1 MRAHD
6 FFKENSARLKLPK
19 HKRMGRVLQ
28 LVWAAEVPRDTFAE
42 SDLKTR
48 NKTRLG
54 RGWSTQKRKVTH
66 VLLRQESEYTQ
77 GDGHALL
84 SFPRQSA
91 ASFLKAESRFL
102 DIRRIIPVLEP
113 DQAQKPSSA
122 FAKIPD
128 GCRCQLLRP
137 GSFFREK
144 SSLLCECCIPDKTL
158 LSSKEP

>member
-6 FFKENSARLKLPK
+6 FFKENPAHLKSPE

-28 LVWAAEVPRDTFAE
+28 LVWAAEAPCDTFAE

-48 NKTRLG
+48 IKIQLG
-54 RGWSTQKRKVTH
+54 RGWSIRRQEVTH
-66 VLLRQESEYTQ
+66 ALLRRESEYAQ
-77 GDGHALL
+77 GDAHALPC
-84 SFPRQSA
+84 FPRQST

-102 DIRRIIPVLEP
+102 DIRRITPVLEP
-113 DQAQKPSSA
+113 DQAQKTSSA

-128 GCRCQLLRP
+128 GCRCQLLWP

-144 SSLLCECCIPDKTL
+144 ASLLCECCIPDKTL